1 REGDVCRNVAG
12 FAEKSQAAQ
21 AALNVVVEADRGS
34 VTGRVMLTG
43 QIVQIAD
50 VTTDREY
57 ALSDLAKIAEYRTV
71 LGVPL
76 LREDGLIGVFGL
88 TRSRAEPFTQRQI
101 ELVRTFADQA
111 VIAMENA
118 RLITETREAL
128 AQQTATAEV
137 LGVINSSPGDLA
149 PVF

>member
-1 REGDVCRNVAG
+1 RNVAG
-12 FAEKSQAAQ
+12 FAKKSQAAQ
-21 AALNVVVEADRGS
+21 AAFKSLVVGADRGS
-34 VTGRVMLTG
+34 ATGRVMLTG
-43 QIVQIAD
+43 QVVHIPD

-57 ALSDLAKIAEYRTV
+57 ALKDRAEVAEIRTV

-88 TRSRAEPFTQRQI
+88 TRGHVEPFTDKQI

-111 VIAMENA
+111 VITMENA

-128 AQQTATAEV
+128 DQQ
-137 LGVINSSPGDLA
+137 
-149 PVF
+149 